1 MLAVQGAG
9 YSIGSSEKQTMLWAR
24 IQRIALSVVIISL
37 LCVQPSWTPPAHAD
51 NQATSEKNAKSD
63 DKSGDKDEKKIK
75 KVVPVF
81 TLTRPVLES
90 PIGDDP
96 FFGSVGAETL
106 KSLVNRMEKA
116 KDDEEVAAVVVTLG
130 GASMGRAQLEELRTA
145 LLAIRKSGKPVYAH
159 ANSLTFGGAT
169 LLSAAS
175 RVSVTPVG
183 DVFVTGIYGEQPHF
197 RGLLDKVRV
206 KPDFLTCGAYK
217 SAGEMYTRSTPS
229 PEAAEM
235 YKWLYDGIF
244 NTYIKLLAE
253 GRDQS
258 TATVRQWVDNGVY
271 SARAAAEQKII
282 DAVEYREDFVEFV
295 KQEVGEEAEWD
306 KRYGRPKR
314 KVVNLN
320 NPFEVFKIWGEI
332 LQGDKRQSKGKKS
345 TVAIVYVEGPIMPGS
360 SQPSP
365 FLVSSSIAYSEPIR
379 KALNKLADE
388 ESVKAVVLRVN
399 SPGGSAVAS
408 EIILQAT
415 KRVAEKKPLVVS
427 MGDVAGSGGYYVACG
442 SDTIVADAS
451 TITGSIGVVSGKL
464 ATREMWEM
472 VGINWHPIA
481 RGENSGMLYSGEMFT
496 DDQREILQRWMDE
509 VYEDFKGHV
518 TRIRG
523 DRLAKPIEEL
533 AGGRVFT
540 GQQALELG
548 LVDQIGTLSDSIKIA
563 AKKAKLDDYD
573 VRVYPRP
580 KSLLE
585 QMFSDL
591 SDDGDDTQIR
601 LGLLQP
607 WKTRQVWEAAAP
619 FVKNLQPHRAAALQ
633 RAMIQLEILQRE
645 GVTLATP
652 ELIIAP

>member
-1 MLAVQGAG
+1 MSSSRIHCMAMPVVVLLMLCLQASPTQ
-9 YSIGSSEKQTMLWAR
+9 L
-24 IQRIALSVVIISL
+24 
-37 LCVQPSWTPPAHAD
+37 AHAD
-51 NQATSEKNAKSD
+51 DTAASDQKVKSD
-63 DKSGDKDEKKIK
+63 DKDEQKETKKKTKKI
-75 KVVPVF
+75 VPVF
-81 TLTRPVLES
+81 VLNRPVLES
-90 PIGDDP
+90 PTGDDP
-96 FFGSVGAETL
+96 LFGTVGAETL
-106 KSLVNRMEKA
+106 KSLVSRLEKA
-116 KDDEEVAAVVVTLG
+116 KDDDEVTAVVVTLG
-130 GASMGRAQLEELRTA
+130 GASLGRAQLEEVRTA

-244 NTYIKLLAE
+244 NAYVDLLAE

-258 TATVRQWVDNGVY
+258 IDTVRQWVDTGVY
-271 SARAAAEQKII
+271 SARSAAEQKII
-282 DAVEYREDFVEFV
+282 DAVEYREDFVQFV
-295 KQEVGEEAEWD
+295 EKEVGEEAEWD
-306 KRYGRPKR
+306 KRYGKPKR
-314 KVVNLN
+314 KVVNLS
-320 NPFEVFKIWGEI
+320 NPFEVFKIWGDI
-332 LQGDKRQSKGKKS
+332 LQGNTKQARGKKP
-345 TVAIVYVEGPIMPGS
+345 TVAIVYVEGAIMPGNA
-360 SQPSP
+360 QPSP
-365 FLVSSSIAYSEPIR
+365 FSLSSAIAYSEPIR

-388 ESVKAVVLRVN
+388 ERVKAVVLRIN
-399 SPGGSAVAS
+399 SPGGSAVGS

-415 KRVAEKKPLVVS
+415 KRLAEKKPFVVS

-464 ATREMWEM
+464 ATREMWDM

-481 RGENSGMLYSGEMFT
+481 RGKNSGMLYSGEMFT
-496 DDQREILQRWMDE
+496 DEQRELLQRWMDE

-523 DRLAKPIEEL
+523 DRLTKPIEEL

-540 GQQALELG
+540 GQQALEFG
-548 LVDQIGTLSDSIKIA
+548 LVDKLGTLSDAIRIA
-563 AKKAKLDDYD
+563 AKKADLEEYD
-573 VRVYPRP
+573 VRVFPRP

-585 QMFSDL
+585 QMFADL
-591 SDDGDDTQIR
+591 SDDSDDTQLR
-601 LGLLQP
+601 TNLLQK
-607 WKTRQVWEAAAP
+607 WKTQQVLNAAAP
-619 FVKNLQPHRAAALQ
+619 LMQQLQPRRAAALQ